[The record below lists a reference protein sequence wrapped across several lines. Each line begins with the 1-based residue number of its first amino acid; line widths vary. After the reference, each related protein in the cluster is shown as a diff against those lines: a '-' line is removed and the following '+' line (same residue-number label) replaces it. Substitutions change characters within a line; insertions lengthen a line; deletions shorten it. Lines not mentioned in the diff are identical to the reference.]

1 MAFTTIQGL
10 ASNGSARANS
20 SVTIY
25 TDVWTLASAPVAG
38 NFFVVAFYSN
48 RGYPFAQNIQSV
60 TVGANGAGATTMY
73 LLDDGVSTGGGSYL
87 IVYGVYLAA
96 TANGTSVVVK
106 WKNQLG
112 GTATLS
118 LAAMEFSGASSVS
131 TPANAV
137 LHRYGGGLIDSGSPG
152 IVAYYLAP
160 GGTLTYNGNGSELTI
175 SATYWS
181 AFGNPIPIV
190 GSLITITGSTVTALN
205 NVPMLVKSVS
215 GSTIVVNSTYNGSAT
230 EGSANVTIYGSV
242 VEQSAT
248 MGSGSQYP
256 TAAFGILQWPGTSR
270 IMTSYSAQKQPWIGA
285 FVQNVTLSGTRV
297 RMTSAGCTIPTSGSF
312 TIPVASTTGAAGSGK
327 LILHTQNGN
336 VVVTFTSVTAN
347 TSFNGCTV
355 NTYPSVSTTVAGYS
369 YLTYPTS
376 TTMPL
381 LGVFPDAS
389 VYNPS
394 ILGGL
399 TNGDSTPT
407 STSNFPYYTIAL
419 ATGGTV
425 TGSIVLMGGYAT
437 SGTYSNIYAIG
448 EVNSQATSNS
458 PFGGIWTFVPS
469 TRALTP
475 ENASAVRNFASSA
488 LRAVNRTKV
497 ASAVRVHGSKALR
510 TLALS
515 RFASAVRVHSA
526 RTVRAVNRTKVARAV
541 QVASSKFA
549 RTIAWTKV
557 GRAVFT
563 QSGRIS
569 RGIGLLAQI
578 VQIGAS
584 RATRT
589 VFNRRSASGVQ
600 LVSAQITRTRN
611 YGRFG
616 SAVNS
621 YAISTSKS
629 RTWVRRAQA
638 VAVGL
643 ASTLKSIAYRS
654 HPGTVVGSW
663 ETANVVGSFKTANV
677 TFDTETANV
686 VGTFKTALLT
696 IETETATL
704 YANVEPLQES

>member
-10 ASNGSARANS
+10 ASNGAARANS
-20 SVTIY
+20 SVTINA
-25 TDVWTLASAPVAG
+25 DVWTLASAPVAG
-38 NFFVVAFYSN
+38 NFFTVAFYSN
-48 RGYPFAQNIQSV
+48 RGNPLVSNIVSV
-60 TVGANGAGATTMY
+60 YVGATNGVGATTMY
-73 LLDDGVSTGGGSYL
+73 LLDDGASSSGGPFL
-87 IVYGVYLAA
+87 LVYGVYLAT
-96 TANGTSVVVK
+96 TANGTSVVVR
-106 WKNQLG
+106 WKNQTG

-131 TPANAV
+131 TPTNAV

-152 IVAYYLAP
+152 LIGYSL
-160 GGTLTYNGNGSELTI
+160 GTLSYSGNGSVLTI
-175 SATYWS
+175 SGTWN
-181 AFGNPIPIV
+181 GGPIPIV
-190 GSLITITGSTVTALN
+190 GSYITILNSSVSALN
-205 NVPMLVKSVS
+205 NVPMLVLSVS
-215 GSTIVVNSTYNGSAT
+215 GSTVTVLSSYNGTAS
-230 EGSANVTIYGSV
+230 ESGNPLYYGSV
-242 VEQSAT
+242 VEQSNFIS
-248 MGSGSQYP
+248 GYGGSQFP
-256 TAAFGILQWPGTSR
+256 TAAFGILSWPGASR
-270 IMTSYSAQKQPWIGA
+270 IMTSYSGQKQPWIGA
-285 FVQNVTLSGTRV
+285 FVQNVTLSGTRI

-312 TIPVASTTGAAGSGK
+312 TIPVASTTGAAISGK

-407 STSNFPYYTIAL
+407 STSNFPYFTIAL
-419 ATGGTV
+419 ATGGTA

-437 SGTYSNIYAIG
+437 SGTYSNINAIG

-488 LRAVNRTKV
+488 LRAVNRSKV
-497 ASAVRVHGSKALR
+497 
-510 TLALS
+510 
-515 RFASAVRVHSA
+515 
-526 RTVRAVNRTKVARAV
+526 
-541 QVASSKFA
+541 
-549 RTIAWTKV
+549 
-557 GRAVFT
+557 
-563 QSGRIS
+563 
-569 RGIGLLAQI
+569 
-578 VQIGAS
+578 
-584 RATRT
+584 
-589 VFNRRSASGVQ
+589 ASGVQ

-621 YAISTSKS
+621 YAVSTSKS
-629 RTWVRRAQA
+629 GTWVRRASA

-643 ASTLKSIAYRS
+643 ASAFKTFISQT
-654 HPGTVVGSW
+654 HPGTVVVSA

-677 TFDTETANV
+677 TFDTETA
-686 VGTFKTALLT
+686 
-696 IETETATL
+696 TL
-704 YANVEPLQES
+704 YANVKPLQES

>member
-10 ASNGSARANS
+10 ASNGAARANS
-20 SVTIY
+20 SVTIN

-38 NFFVVAFYSN
+38 NFFTVAFYSN
-48 RGYPFAQNIQSV
+48 RGNPLVSNIQSV

-73 LLDDGVSTGGGSYL
+73 LLDDGASSTGGPFL
-87 IVYGVYLAA
+87 LVYGVYLAT

-106 WKNQLG
+106 WKNQTG

-152 IVAYYLAP
+152 FI
-160 GGTLTYNGNGSELTI
+160 GTSLSGLSYSGNGSVLTI
-175 SATYWS
+175 SGTWGY
-181 AFGNPIPIV
+181 GPIPIV
-190 GSLITITGSTVTALN
+190 GSYITILNSSVSALN
-205 NVPMLVKSVS
+205 SVPMLVLSVS
-215 GSTIVVNSTYNGSAT
+215 GSTITVLSSYNGTAS
-230 EGSANVTIYGSV
+230 ESANPIYFGSI
-242 VEQSAT
+242 VEQSNSIS
-248 MGSGSQYP
+248 GYGGSQYP

-285 FVQNVTLSGTRV
+285 FVQNVTASGTRI

-312 TIPVASTTGAAGSGK
+312 TIPVASTTSAAGSGK

-336 VVVTFTSVTAN
+336 VVVTYTSFTAN

-376 TTMPL
+376 TSMPL

-407 STSNFPYYTIAL
+407 STSIFPYYTIAL
-419 ATGGTV
+419 ATGGSA

-437 SGTYSNIYAIG
+437 SGTYSNINAIG
-448 EVNSQATSNS
+448 QVNGTAMSNS

-469 TRALTP
+469 GRALTP
-475 ENASAVRNFASSA
+475 ANASAVRNFASSA

-510 TLALS
+510 AVNRS
-515 RFASAVRVHSA
+515 KFASAVRSHAASA
-526 RTVRAVNRTKVARAV
+526 VKTLALSKVARAV

-578 VQIGAS
+578 AQIGGS
-584 RATRT
+584 QVTRT

-621 YAISTSKS
+621 YAVSTSKS
-629 RTWVRRAQA
+629 RTWVRRASA